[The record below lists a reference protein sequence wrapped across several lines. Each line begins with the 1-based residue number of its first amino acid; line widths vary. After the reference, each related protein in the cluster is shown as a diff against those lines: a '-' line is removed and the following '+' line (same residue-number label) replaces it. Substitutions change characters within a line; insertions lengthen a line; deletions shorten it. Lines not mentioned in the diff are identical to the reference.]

1 MVNFKKIAYKSII
14 CIIVVLMLL
23 FNLSACS
30 CKHDWV
36 DADCTSPK
44 MCVKCGE
51 TEGTFKAHK
60 WLDAT
65 CEKSMRC
72 GVCGISEGE
81 ALGHTYENGKCVKC
95 GESND
100 DLVTYFSSK
109 DKEGSEITASDR
121 ARNFLTIYNEL
132 VEEYGVAK
140 LDDNIIKGVAIV
152 RLLDFTGSGNLCLYV
167 AYADGSKPY
176 VNKQMVC
183 AFDNGIAYL
192 LEKDNSSVGV
202 DITSKESADDKTPSV
217 WLYKDNNNKG
227 YIVTGNEMSKAPTYN
242 TYFGS
247 DIFAFQVDSN
257 VSSDG
262 TYEKFDLTDVS
273 EDDFDEL
280 VEKNEKIIESLK
292 SVIK

>member
-1 MVNFKKIAYKSII
+1 MKKILALIF
-14 CIIVVLMLL
+14 VLLMVFSLG
-23 FNLSACS
+23 AC
-30 CKHDWV
+30 KKV
-36 DADCTSPK
+36 
-44 MCVKCGE
+44 E
-51 TEGTFKAHK
+51 NTEKTEF
-60 WLDAT
+60 
-65 CEKSMRC
+65 
-72 GVCGISEGE
+72 GV
-81 ALGHTYENGKCVKC
+81 
-95 GESND
+95 D
-100 DLVTYFSSK
+100 DLSSK
-109 DKEGSEITASDR
+109 GREDPETTASDR
-121 ARNFLTIYNEL
+121 GRIFL
-132 VEEYGVAK
+132 EEYNKLVKKFGEAK
-140 LDDNIIKGVAIV
+140 LDDGTLKGVAIV
-152 RLLDFTGSGNLCLYV
+152 RLFDFTGSGNLCLYV

-183 AFDNGIAYL
+183 AFDNGLAYL

-202 DITSKESADDKTPSV
+202 DITSKESEDDKVPSV

-247 DIFAFQVDSN
+247 DIFAFQADSN